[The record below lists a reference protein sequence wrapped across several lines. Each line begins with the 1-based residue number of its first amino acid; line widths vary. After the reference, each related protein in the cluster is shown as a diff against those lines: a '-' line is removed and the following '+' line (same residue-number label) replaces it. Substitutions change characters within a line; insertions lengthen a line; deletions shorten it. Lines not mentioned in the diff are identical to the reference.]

1 MATREP
7 DRPLQ
12 RWVIAR
18 GRSAS
23 LPLSYTTTRD
33 TTDKPAKVAKV
44 LQVGLSTFYRHFPAS
59 ERADEADVG

>member
-1 MATREP
+1 REP

-12 RWVIAR
+12 RWMIAR

-33 TTDKPAKVAKV
+33 TTD
-44 LQVGLSTFYRHFPAS
+44 VGVSKRTEGQFGLKLVYYQGLYAGVVVNEQF
-59 ERADEADVG
+59 AD